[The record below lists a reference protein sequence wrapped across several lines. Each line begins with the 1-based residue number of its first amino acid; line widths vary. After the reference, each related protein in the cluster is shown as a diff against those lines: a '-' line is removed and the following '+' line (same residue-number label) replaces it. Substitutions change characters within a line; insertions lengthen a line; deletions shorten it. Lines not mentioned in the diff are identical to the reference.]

1 MLTVSGKTKMTRKM
15 EAAIA
20 ALLTAPTIAEAAKT
34 VGIHEQ
40 TLWRWLQ
47 NSDFQ
52 ACYREA
58 KRQAV
63 AQAIARLQQV
73 SSEAVETL
81 QQVMNDPET
90 SASARVSA
98 AKIVLEMTLKG
109 SELEDLAARLEQL
122 ERLIEQKGVG

>member
-1 MLTVSGKTKMTRKM
+1 MTTGKAKMTRKM
-15 EAAIA
+15 EAAVA
-20 ALLTAPTIAEAAKT
+20 ALLTAPTIATAAAA
-34 VGIHEQ
+34 VGISEQ

-52 ACYREA
+52 ERYREA

-63 AQAIARLQQV
+63 TQAIARLQQV

-98 AKIVLEMTLKG
+98 AKIVLEMALKG